1 MKYGQ
6 SILVFDGEKWITVL
20 FVKQD
25 GTKVWYR
32 NMNGYGRPK
41 STVQERVRDIYDGKG
56 AEPLKRLKGVKKWG
70 IY

>member
-20 FVKQD
+20 FVKQE

-32 NMNGYGRPK
+32 PMNGYGRPK
-41 STVQERVRDIYDGKG
+41 STTIELVRDIYDGKG
-56 AEPLKRLKGVKKWG
+56 VKPLERLKGVKKWNH
-70 IY
+70 